1 MMGLKNDNMKL
12 KILLIH
18 GWNYANYT
26 SSGCVDAWANRSSFV
41 VALSKHFEVVTFNL
55 PGFCG
60 EKDPET
66 SWNIDD
72 FAKLI
77 QKKVRQEN
85 PDYILG
91 YSFGGAVA
99 LRFKKITGDIHIK
112 VILVS
117 PAIIRKYEKKVYS
130 HGIFQRILKTILPEK
145 SISILRD
152 IYLIKIVKNPYYA
165 GASRVM
171 RETYRNI
178 VSVDLRNDLLFVTN
192 SLSLIYGEKDTATPN
207 ELVRNVLK
215 NSTAHH
221 NLYVISGGGH
231 DIANTHTEELVSVIL
246 KIKEGDGYENKSENL
261 GANFA

>member
-1 MMGLKNDNMKL
+1 MSLKNDNMKL

-18 GWNYANYT
+18 GWNYTNYT

-41 VALSKHFEVVTFNL
+41 TSLSKHFEVITFNL

-66 SWNIDD
+66 SWDIDD

-77 QKKVRQEN
+77 QKKGRQEK

-99 LRFKKITGDIHIK
+99 LRWKKITGDIHIK
-112 VILVS
+112 VILIS
-117 PAIIRKYEKKVYS
+117 PAIIRKYEKMVYS

-145 SISILRD
+145 LISILRD
-152 IYLIKIVKNPYYA
+152 VCLVKIVKNPYYA
-165 GASRVM
+165 RASRVM

-178 VSVDLRNDLLFVTN
+178 VSVDLRNDLLSVAD

-231 DIANTHTEELVSVIL
+231 DIANTHTEELVSLIL
-246 KIKEGDGYENKSENL
+246 KIKKEGEYEDKS
-261 GANFA
+261 GNFGEDFT

>member
-18 GWNYANYT
+18 GWNYTNYT

-41 VALSKHFEVVTFNL
+41 VALSKQFEVVTFNL

-60 EKDPET
+60 GRDPET
-66 SWNIDD
+66 SLNIDD
-72 FAKLI
+72 FAELV
-77 QKKVRQEN
+77 QKKICREK
-85 PDYILG
+85 PDYVLG
-91 YSFGGAVA
+91 YSFGGAIA
-99 LRFKKITGDIHIK
+99 LHWKKITGDTHIK

-117 PAIIRKYEKKVYS
+117 PAIIRKYEKMVYS
-130 HGIFQRILKTILPEK
+130 HGIFQRILKTILPK
-145 SISILRD
+145 KLISILRD
-152 IYLIKIVKNPYYA
+152 IYLVKIVKNPYYT

-178 VSVDLRNDLLFVTN
+178 VSVDLRDDLLSVEN
-192 SLSLIYGEKDTATPN
+192 PLSLIYGEKDTATPN
-207 ELVRNVLK
+207 ELIRDVLK
-215 NSTAHH
+215 DSVARH
-221 NLYVISGGGH
+221 NLYIISGGGH